1 MANPLTPQLNPLF
14 PTRDS
19 LREVKEIG
27 IAMLPITSANQLVAL
42 LNSHQNTIL
51 SLQGEQS

>member
-1 MANPLTPQLNPLF
+1 MADPITPQPNPRF
-14 PTRDS
+14 PTRES
-19 LREVKEIG
+19 LSEVREIG
-27 IAMLPITSANQLVAL
+27 ISELPITSANQLIAL